1 MPVVLN
7 KRRAVPTSAVYVGR
21 PSKFGNPFFMANE
34 SKRDEV
40 CDKFEAWILS
50 KPELIAA
57 CKHELRGKDLVCW
70 CAPLRCHADTLLN
83 IANS

>member
-1 MPVVLN
+1 MQVFN
-7 KRRAVPTSAVYVGR
+7 KRNAVPASAVYVGR

-40 CDKFEAWILS
+40 CDKFEAYVLS
-50 KPELIAA
+50 NPELIAA
-57 CKHELRGKDLVCW
+57 VKAELHGKNLVCW
-70 CAPLRCHADTLLN
+70 CSPARCHADTLLQ